1 MHNFSLADLV
11 NRLNLGGAMHIK
23 SIKVKYTDL
32 TLKIL
37 IILYQNGIIRSFA
50 VEENDSPMQIIVFF
64 KYYQFKSL
72 PQKFKLFSTP
82 GKRVYWSLSKLNNK
96 FSTSNF
102 SGFFYYFY

>member
-50 VEENDSPMQIIVFF
+50 VEENDSPMQIIVFLNIINLSL
-64 KYYQFKSL
+64 YLKSL
-72 PQKFKLFSTP
+72 NFFLHQESVFI
-82 GKRVYWSLSKLNNK
+82 GVYLN
-96 FSTSNF
+96 
-102 SGFFYYFY
+102 